1 MRRLLTRGL
10 PALALLVLLSS
21 AVDAFI
27 NPNFTPVHL
36 VAQSGGIVIVELP
49 KPGDA
54 ARISG
59 KVVKRLKGKAA
70 GDTLT
75 IDLAACPKIQEKA
88 VRENLSA
95 SAGKPAILF
104 VGEFLEAGKV
114 GKAPDRK
121 AFLHVNG
128 QWVVLRSG
136 ADGGWA
142 PTGIDKAMQ
151 GTWAGGTDMLIR
163 ATKYILA
170 DEDADCPVNAMVA
183 WDETEEVGEVAGKAR
198 WCEAVD
204 LEGKGNPYLF
214 VGSDEGDRLFRYDG
228 DDEEWKDATAGRK
241 LSSKSVCGAWVD
253 LDGDG
258 RLDLVSWT
266 GEALGLQLQQKDG
279 TFAAADKLPAAP
291 AGGCL
296 GIVALDCG
304 QNGHAGVLVTTTGA
318 PVLISPAGGKLISK
332 PLPGG
337 GGGGVGD
344 LGRPGACIV
353 ADLDGDAL
361 PDVLRP
367 FEKGSL
373 LYAGKAPG
381 EWAAPVRCAVALG
394 KAGVASCVGDY
405 DADGL
410 LDVFTGGELANRMW
424 QNRGKGVFEECLGLT
439 GELEYISKH
448 EALVAQ
454 TCDVNNDGRQDL
466 FLAYAE
472 NGAQI
477 FFNRGF
483 RSFGHA
489 HALDLTEKGL
499 VQEATGGQ
507 QSGCMADFNSDG
519 AQDMVI
525 VAKSGAVWSFWRES
539 EEEDSLAL
547 TVGLSPKC
555 GFAGP
560 LTVTGWAEERRLGAW
575 NVVPGTSN
583 ALVGILEA
591 GPCTV
596 KWRLPGGKAKE
607 KEFILE
613 DRPRRFTIK

>member
-1 MRRLLTRGL
+1 MSRLLTRGL

-21 AVDAFI
+21 VVDALI
-27 NPNFTPVHL
+27 NPNFTPIHL
-36 VAQSGGIVIVELP
+36 VTQSGGIAVVECP
-49 KPGDA
+49 KPGSA
-54 ARISG
+54 AKISA

-70 GDTLT
+70 GYTLT
-75 IDLAACPKIQEKA
+75 IDLAACPKIQQKA
-88 VRENLSA
+88 VRANLA
-95 SAGKPAILF
+95 AWAGKPAILF
-104 VGEFLEAGKV
+104 EGEFLEEGKV
-114 GKAPDRK
+114 DKAPDKK

-128 QWVVLRSG
+128 LWVVLRSG
-136 ADGGWA
+136 AGGAWA

-151 GTWAGGTDMLIR
+151 ATWAGGTDMLLR
-163 ATKYILA
+163 ATNYILT
-170 DEDADCPVNAMVA
+170 DEDPGCPVNAMVA
-183 WDETEEVGEVAGKAR
+183 WDETEEVGEVEGKVR

-204 LEGKGNPYLF
+204 LDGKGNPYLF
-214 VGSDEGDRLFRYDG
+214 VASSEGDRLFRYDG
-228 DDEEWKDATAGRK
+228 DAEEWTDATAGRK
-241 LSSKSVCGAWVD
+241 LISKSACGAWVD

-258 RLDLVSWT
+258 RLDLLSWD
-266 GEALGLQLQQKDG
+266 GNAFGLQLQQQDG
-279 TFAAADKLPAAP
+279 TFAAAADTLPAAP

-296 GIVALDCG
+296 GIAAVDCG
-304 QNGHAGVLVTTTGA
+304 QKGRAGVLITTTGA
-318 PVLISPAGGKLISK
+318 PLLLSPADGKLAAR

-337 GGGGVGD
+337 GGGGD

-361 PDVLRP
+361 PDILRP
-367 FEKGSL
+367 FERGSL
-373 LYAGKAPG
+373 LYRGKAPG
-381 EWAAPVRCAVALG
+381 DWAAPVRCAVALG
-394 KAGVASCVGDY
+394 KAGAASCVGDY
-405 DADGL
+405 DADGM
-410 LDVFTGGELANRMW
+410 LDIFTGGELANRMW
-424 QNRGKGVFEECLGLT
+424 QNRGKGLFEECLGLT
-439 GELEYISKH
+439 GELDYISKA

-466 FLAYAE
+466 FLAYAG

-499 VQEATGGQ
+499 LQEATGGQ

-525 VAKSGAVWSFWRES
+525 IAESGAVWSFWRES

-547 TVGLSPKC
+547 LVDLAPEC

-560 LTVTGWAEERRLGAW
+560 LAVTGWAEERCLGTW
-575 NVVPGTSN
+575 NVVPGTSK

-596 KWRLPGGKAKE
+596 KWRLPGGKEKE